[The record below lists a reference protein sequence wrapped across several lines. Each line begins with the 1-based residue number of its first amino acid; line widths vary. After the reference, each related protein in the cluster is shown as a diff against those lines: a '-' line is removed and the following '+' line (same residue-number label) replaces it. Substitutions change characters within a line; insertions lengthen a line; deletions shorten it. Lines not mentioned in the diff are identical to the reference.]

1 MDIITIIQ
9 VAMSGLAFGG
19 IYALVGS
26 GFYIANRTTNTLNF
40 GQGDFLMVGCFV
52 TITFMRFAIPAY
64 LIFFLVLLFLGG
76 AGILLERVA
85 IRPVATAG
93 LSFVLTTMGF
103 GMIIENVAAAV
114 WGNYAQPF
122 PSFFGGMKR
131 EIIHIGG
138 IGFFPEEFFILLAS
152 LLVMLFF
159 LFLLKRTITGK
170 AFAAVAFN
178 PDTASLMGVNV
189 TRLKV
194 TAYILASMLAGIA
207 GFLIGPLT
215 SVEPFM
221 GLKFAIKGFVAGILG
236 GFLNPVGIL
245 IGALILGLLENF
257 TNLLT
262 SQYGDMIAF
271 LTVILVLLFRPSG
284 LFKEQEIRSR

>member
-19 IYALVGS
+19 IYALIGS

-40 GQGDFLMVGCFV
+40 GQGDFLMLGCFI
-52 TITFMRFAIPAY
+52 TITFMRFDIPAY
-64 LIFFLVLLFLGG
+64 LIFFFAVLFLGG
-76 AGILLERVA
+76 LGILLERVA
-85 IRPVATAG
+85 VRPVATAG

-103 GMIIENVAAAV
+103 GMILENAAV
-114 WGNYAQPF
+114 VIWGNFAQPF

-131 EIIHIGG
+131 MIINIGG
-138 IGFFPEEFFILLAS
+138 IGFFPEEFFILVTS
-152 LLVMLFF
+152 LLVMFFF
-159 LFLLKRTITGK
+159 LFLLNRTITGK

-178 PDTASLMGVNV
+178 PDIASILGVNV
-189 TRLKV
+189 IRTKV
-194 TAYILASMLAGIA
+194 VAFILASMLAGIA

-236 GFLNPVGIL
+236 GFMNPVGIL
-245 IGALILGLLENF
+245 IGALLLGLMENF

-271 LTVILVLLFRPSG
+271 LTVIIVLLFRPSG
-284 LFKEQEIRSR
+284 LFKEQEIRSK